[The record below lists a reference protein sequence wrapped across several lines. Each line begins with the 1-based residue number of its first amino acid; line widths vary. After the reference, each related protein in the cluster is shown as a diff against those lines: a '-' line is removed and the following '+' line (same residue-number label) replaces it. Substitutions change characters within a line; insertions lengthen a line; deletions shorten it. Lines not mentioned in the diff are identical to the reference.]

1 MVLLLHFTECTNGK
15 FGHDC
20 KETCGK
26 CLRGE
31 QCHHINGTCMNGCD
45 PGHYG
50 TFCTKGIS
58 NIILSLLIHDQNT
71 YLFQKFETYLPFIFV
86 ICTRL

>member
-1 MVLLLHFTECTNGK
+1 MHGFIVTFLECSFGK
-15 FGHDC
+15 FGHHC

-31 QCHHINGTCMNGCD
+31 KCHHINGTCMNGCD
-45 PGHYG
+45 PGYYG

-58 NIILSLLIHDQNT
+58 NIILFRVFNS
-71 YLFQKFETYLPFIFV
+71 
-86 ICTRL
+86 